1 MWKDRIGFEV
11 AVSYRK
17 RRGTGTCGKV
27 LEPRRHGTST
37 FHLPAR
43 TFCLPHS
50 PLRSSSSTRPL
61 GRTPGRTR
69 VHGTPPFKGW
79 GSSSLSKGILFPFA
93 AEGRG
98 GGCTRNVSSG
108 WSTRAW
114 DVPFVS
120 TVRIRHH
127 LHVSET
133 MASAMRM
140 RTKNACLPRG
150 SKGTSELA
158 RPAKKGVAAM
168 NRKAAGGMA
177 ADRRRNRTVVYCN
190 AEDNVSR
197 RANPIPF
204 ECETPAVG

>member
-1 MWKDRIGFEV
+1 MPSLFAS
-11 AVSYRK
+11 AVFVVYASSWSDTR
-17 RRGTGTCGKV
+17 TN
-27 LEPRRHGTST
+27 PRTWDTS
-37 FHLPAR
+37 FQG
-43 TFCLPHS
+43 
-50 PLRSSSSTRPL
+50 L
-61 GRTPGRTR
+61 GI
-69 VHGTPPFKGW
+69 V
-79 GSSSLSKGILFPFA
+79 FPF
-93 AEGRG
+93 ERDPLPFRCRRERG

-108 WSTRAW
+108 WSTRAR

-177 ADRRRNRTVVYCN
+177 ADRRRNRTVVYCH